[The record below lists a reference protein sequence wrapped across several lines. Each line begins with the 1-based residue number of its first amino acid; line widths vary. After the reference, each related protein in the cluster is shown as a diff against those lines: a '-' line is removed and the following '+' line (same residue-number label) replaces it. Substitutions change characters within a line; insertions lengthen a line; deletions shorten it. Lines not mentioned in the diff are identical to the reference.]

1 MLFTIGQVT
10 KMYDISHDT
19 LRYYDKIDLLKPS
32 VKKENGYRYYT
43 IREIELLEI
52 ILIAKQLEIPI
63 KDIKDTIEKEDEN
76 SYIELFEKH
85 NRLLQEKIDY
95 LQNLRKEIQNSIH
108 TTIKMRNFE
117 NDKEI
122 KLNEEYINK
131 KVIYFSQNDYG
142 HFGCFIKEKNL
153 IFKINDID
161 NKTIIAD
168 ENMLGFEIENEIIDS
183 SLPYKQKE
191 YIGSYITLTIKE
203 NIANIEKYIIKTI
216 EQIYGKEEYYKN
228 INIFIECMFTLF
240 KRNNESIYFVKI
252 YIENKK

>member
-10 KMYDISHDT
+10 KMYNISHDT

-63 KDIKDTIEKEDEN
+63 KDIKDTIEREDED
-76 SYIELFEKH
+76 SYIELFQRHKL
-85 NRLLQEKIDY
+85 LLQQKIDY
-95 LQNLRKEIQNSIH
+95 LQNLRKEVQSSIE
-108 TTIKMRNFE
+108 TTIKMRNLE

-142 HFGCFIKEKNL
+142 YFGCFIKERNL
-153 IFKINDID
+153 IFKINNID
-161 NKTIIAD
+161 NKAIIAD
-168 ENMLGFEIENEIIDS
+168 ENILGFEIENEIIDS
-183 SLPYKQKE
+183 SLPYNQKE
-191 YIGSYITLTIKE
+191 YIGSYKTLVIKE
-203 NIANIEKYIIKTI
+203 NIANIEKIIIKSI
-216 EQIYGKEEYYKN
+216 EEIYGVEESYKN
-228 INIFIECMFTLF
+228 INIFMECMFTLF

-252 YIENKK
+252 YIENKS